1 MKIVPFGQLCLLV
14 LLCSNS
20 ALSQEA
26 QQYSVEVRYLSTHE
40 AIIRSLELPTFATS
54 AADENLNGFEA
65 KDQTLLADDGAGIRL
80 AVSKTAVE
88 SRLPVSIEVLT
99 ETQARQLLEG
109 IVDDRGSSLIQAPK
123 LLVLA
128 I

>member
-1 MKIVPFGQLCLLV
+1 M
-14 LLCSNS
+14 
-20 ALSQEA
+20 
-26 QQYSVEVRYLSTHE
+26 
-40 AIIRSLELPTFATS
+40 
-54 AADENLNGFEA
+54 ENLNGFEA

-109 IVDDRGSSLIQAPK
+109 IVDDRGSSLIQC
-123 LLVLA
+123 
-128 I
+128 